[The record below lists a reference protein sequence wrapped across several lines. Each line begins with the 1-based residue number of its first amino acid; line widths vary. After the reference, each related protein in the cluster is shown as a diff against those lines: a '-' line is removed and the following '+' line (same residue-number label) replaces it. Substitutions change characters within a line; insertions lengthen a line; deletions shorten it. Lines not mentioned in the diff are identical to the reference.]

1 MDHRPSHDRADDLGH
16 APDQSPR
23 RMSAVTTEP
32 APLPG
37 HERWLR
43 HEGDTVPAWL
53 RPHAGD
59 QRWQAL
65 AAVVVAIVFQLV
77 LPDGFVLQP
86 RLLSPILE
94 ALLCVALVVANPGRM
109 AKKLMPLRVLS
120 LALSGL
126 LALANAVSVVL
137 LVRIIITGR
146 HADATS
152 ILAAGA
158 AIWLTNVIA
167 FALFY
172 WEYDR
177 GGPVDRALTPDPSPD
192 FLFAQMTDDRL
203 DPHWRATFVDYFYL
217 SFTNSTAFSPTD
229 TLPLS
234 RWAKMLMLVQS
245 AVALVTVALVAARA
259 VNVLPQH

>member
-1 MDHRPSHDRADDLGH
+1 MPSALLAGPPTGRL
-16 APDQSPR
+16 
-23 RMSAVTTEP
+23 SAVTTEP
-32 APLPG
+32 VPLPG

-43 HEGDTVPAWL
+43 REGDTVPAWL

-65 AAVVVAIVFQLV
+65 SVVVLAIAMQIA

-86 RLLSPILE
+86 RLLPPILE
-94 ALLCVALVVANPGRM
+94 ALLCLALAVANPGRM
-109 AKKLMPLRVLS
+109 ARKLAPLRVLS

-126 LALANAVSVVL
+126 LALTNAVSVVL
-137 LVRIIITGR
+137 LIRIIITGR

-245 AVALVTVALVAARA
+245 VVALVTVALVAARA